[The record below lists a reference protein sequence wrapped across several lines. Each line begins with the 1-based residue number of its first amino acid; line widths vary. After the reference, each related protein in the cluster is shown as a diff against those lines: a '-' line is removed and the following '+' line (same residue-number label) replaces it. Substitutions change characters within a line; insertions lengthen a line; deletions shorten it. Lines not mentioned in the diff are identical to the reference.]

1 MKNTLIFI
9 LAAVLC
15 AAACAKESGTG
26 SESGED
32 MNAFFIDW
40 ETPYGVPPFDLIKVE
55 HYLPAFRE
63 AVKQHQQ
70 EIETIASNPEEPNFE
85 NTLAA
90 LEKSGALL
98 RKVQNVFSVLN
109 GSMTNDEMQKI
120 DEQVTPLLSNHR
132 DDIMFNQ
139 ALFERIK
146 AVYDQEN
153 NLDLTGEQ
161 QALLEEYYKDFVRGG
176 ANLSE
181 EEKADLRKINEELSN
196 LSMRFG
202 QHVLKENNR
211 YELVIENE
219 SNLAGLPQSVIDGA
233 ARAAEERGHSGK
245 WVFTLTR
252 SSITPFLTYS
262 EKRDLREEIFKAYI
276 NRGNHDDELD
286 NKAIAAK
293 MAALRVKRARLL
305 GYNTHAHYIL
315 EENMAKNPQ
324 NVYDLLWQIW
334 NPALEK
340 AKQEASDLQVLI
352 DEEGLDFDL
361 QPWDWWFYAEKLK
374 HQKFDLSEEMLKPY
388 FELNKVREG
397 AFYVANQLY
406 GIEFV
411 ERTDIPSYHP
421 DVKVFE
427 VKDADGSHIGVF
439 YGDYFSRSSKR
450 GGAWMNSFRKQYRL
464 EGKETTPV
472 VTNNLNLT
480 KPSGDNPALLTFDQA
495 LTLFH
500 EFGHA
505 LHGLLS
511 DCTYPRLSGT
521 SVPRDFVEL
530 PSQIMEHWAAEPEV
544 LKVYARHYETDVPL
558 PQELIDKLEKAG
570 HFNQGFTTVEYL
582 AACFLDMDWHT
593 LIEPEEKD
601 ALAFEE
607 QSMEEIGMI
616 PQIVVRYRTPYF
628 QHIFAGGYSSGYYS
642 YIWSEVLDT
651 DAFHAFK
658 ETSLFDQET
667 ADSFRRN
674 ILSKGGT
681 GDPMEM
687 YKSFRGREPEVK
699 YLLQK
704 RGLN

>member
-1 MKNTLIFI
+1 MKNILILLF
-9 LAAVLC
+9 AVLLC
-15 AAACAKESGTG
+15 AAACTQETATE
-26 SESGED
+26 GEPAD
-32 MNAFFIDW
+32 ETNVFFGDW

-55 HYLPAFRE
+55 HYLPAFEE
-63 AVKQHQQ
+63 AVKQHKE
-70 EIETIASNPEEPNFE
+70 EIEVIAANPEDPTFD
-85 NTLAA
+85 NTIVA
-90 LEKSGALL
+90 LEESGALL
-98 RKVQNVFSVLN
+98 RKVRNVFGVLN
-109 GSMTNDEMQKI
+109 SSMTNDEMQKV
-120 DEQVTPLLSNHR
+120 DERVTPMLSNHR

-139 ALFERIK
+139 ALFERIQ
-146 AVYDQEN
+146 AVYNQKDE
-153 NLDLTGEQ
+153 LELTDEQ
-161 QALLEEYYKDFVRGG
+161 HALLDEYYKDFIRGG
-176 ANLSE
+176 ANLSAEKKE
-181 EEKADLRKINEELSN
+181 ELRKINEELSN

-202 QHVLKENNR
+202 QHVLKANNR
-211 YELVIENE
+211 YELVIDNE
-219 SNLAGLPQSVIDGA
+219 DDLAGLPQSVIDGA

-262 EKRDLREEIFKAYI
+262 EKRNLREEIFKAYI
-276 NRGNHDDELD
+276 NRCNQGDELD
-286 NKAIAAK
+286 NKAIASR
-293 MAALRVKRARLL
+293 MAALRVERADLL
-305 GYNTHAHYIL
+305 GYDTHAHFIL
-315 EENMAKNPQ
+315 EENMAKYPQ

-340 AKQEASDLQVLI
+340 AKQEASELQAMI
-352 DEEGLDFDL
+352 DEGGLDFEL
-361 QPWDWWFYAEKLK
+361 KPWDWWFYTEKLK
-374 HQKFDLSEEMLKPY
+374 KQKFDLSDEMLKPY
-388 FELNKVREG
+388 FELNQVREG
-397 AFYVANQLY
+397 AFYVANRLY

-411 ERTDIPSYHP
+411 ENPEIPTYHP

-427 VKDADGSHIGVF
+427 VKAEDGSHIGIF
-439 YGDYFSRSSKR
+439 FADYFSRASKR

-530 PSQIMEHWAAEPEV
+530 PSQIMEHWASEPDV
-544 LKVYARHYETDVPL
+544 LKVYARHYETDQPL

-570 HFNQGFTTVEYL
+570 HFNQGFTTVEYM

-593 LIEPEEKD
+593 LTEPEEKD

-616 PQIVVRYRTPYF
+616 PEIVVRYRTPYF

-658 ETSLFDQET
+658 ETSLFDPET
-667 ADSFRRN
+667 AESFRRN

-681 GDPMEM
+681 DDPMEM
-687 YKSFRGREPEVK
+687 YKRFRGREPEVK

>member
-1 MKNTLIFI
+1 MRNILILLF
-9 LAAVLC
+9 AVLLC
-15 AAACAKESGTG
+15 AAACTQETATE
-26 SESGED
+26 GETAEET
-32 MNAFFIDW
+32 NVFFSDW

-55 HYLPAFRE
+55 RYLPAFEE
-63 AVKQHQQ
+63 AVNQHKE
-70 EIETIASNPEEPNFE
+70 EIEVIAANPEEPTFD
-85 NTLAA
+85 NTIVA
-90 LEKSGALL
+90 LEESGALL
-98 RKVQNVFSVLN
+98 RKVQNVFGVLN
-109 GSMTNDEMQKI
+109 GSMTNDEMQKV
-120 DEQVTPLLSNHR
+120 DEQVTPMLSNHR

-139 ALFERIK
+139 ALFERIQ
-146 AVYDQEN
+146 AVYNQKDK
-153 NLDLTGEQ
+153 LDLNDEQ
-161 QALLEEYYKDFVRGG
+161 HVLLEEYFKDFVRGG
-176 ANLSE
+176 ADLSAEKKE
-181 EEKADLRKINEELSN
+181 ELRKINEELSN

-202 QHVLKENNR
+202 QHVLKANNR

-219 SNLAGLPQSVIDGA
+219 DDLAGLPQSVIDGA

-262 EKRDLREEIFKAYI
+262 EKRDLREEIFQAYI
-276 NRGNHDDELD
+276 NRCNQGDELD
-286 NKAIAAK
+286 NKAIASR
-293 MAALRVKRARLL
+293 MAALRVERANLL
-305 GYNTHAHYIL
+305 GYDTHAHFIL
-315 EENMAKNPQ
+315 EENMAKFPQ

-340 AKQEASDLQVLI
+340 AKQEASELQAMI
-352 DEEGLDFDL
+352 DEGGLDFEL
-361 QPWDWWFYAEKLK
+361 KPWDWWFYTEKLK
-374 HQKFDLSEEMLKPY
+374 KQKFDLSDEMLKPY
-388 FELNKVREG
+388 FELNRVREG
-397 AFYVANQLY
+397 AFYVANRLY
-406 GIEFV
+406 GIEFI
-411 ERTDIPSYHP
+411 ENPDIPTYHP

-427 VKDADGSHIGVF
+427 VKAEDGSHIGVF
-439 YGDYFSRSSKR
+439 YADYFSRASKR

-480 KPSGDNPALLTFDQA
+480 KPSGDNPALLSFDQA

-530 PSQIMEHWAAEPEV
+530 PSQIMEHWASEPDV
-544 LKVYARHYETDVPL
+544 LKVYARHYETDEPL

-570 HFNQGFTTVEYL
+570 HFNQGFTTVEYM

-593 LIEPEEKD
+593 LTEPEEKD
-601 ALAFEE
+601 TLAFEE

-616 PQIVVRYRTPYF
+616 PEIVVRYRTPYF

-667 ADSFRRN
+667 AESFRRN

-681 GDPMEM
+681 DDPMEM
-687 YKSFRGREPEVK
+687 YKRFRGREPEVK

>member
-1 MKNTLIFI
+1 MKKILIFI
-9 LAAVLC
+9 SAAMLC
-15 AAACAKESGTG
+15 AAACTKEPGTESG
-26 SESGED
+26 SGED
-32 MNAFFIDW
+32 MNVFFIDW

-55 HYLPAFRE
+55 HYLPAFQE
-63 AVKQHQQ
+63 AVKQNQQ
-70 EIETIASNPEEPNFE
+70 EIETIASNPEEPNFK

-98 RKVQNVFSVLN
+98 RMVRNVFSVLN

-146 AVYDQEN
+146 AVYDQKN

-252 SSITPFLTYS
+252 SSIAPFLTYS

-286 NKAIAAK
+286 NKGIAAK
-293 MAALRVKRARLL
+293 MAALRVKKARLL

-334 NPALEK
+334 DPALEK
-340 AKQEASDLQVLI
+340 AKQEASELQAMI
-352 DEEGLDFDL
+352 DEEGLEFEL
-361 QPWDWWFYAEKLK
+361 QPWDWWFYTERLK
-374 HQKFDLSEEMLKPY
+374 QRKFDLSDEMLRPY

-397 AFYVANQLY
+397 AFYVASQLY
-406 GIEFV
+406 GIQFV

-421 DVKVFE
+421 DVKAFE

-439 YGDYFSRSSKR
+439 YGDYFSRESKR

-464 EGKETTPV
+464 EGKETTPI

-544 LKVYARHYETDVPL
+544 LKVYARHYETDKPL

-570 HFNQGFTTVEYL
+570 HFNQGFTTVEYM

-628 QHIFAGGYSSGYYS
+628 QHIFSGGYSSGYYS

-667 ADSFRRN
+667 AESFLRN

-687 YKSFRGREPEVK
+687 YKRFRGREPDVK

>member
-1 MKNTLIFI
+1 MKKSLIFV
-9 LAAVLC
+9 LAAMLC
-15 AAACAKESGTG
+15 VAACTRGSKTESGKVD
-26 SESGED
+26 D
-32 MNAFFIDW
+32 MNVFLTEWD
-40 ETPYGVPPFDLIKVE
+40 TPYGVPPFDSIKVE
-55 HYLPAFRE
+55 HYLPAFQE

-70 EIETIASNPEEPNFE
+70 EIQTIASDPEEPAFD
-85 NTLAA
+85 NTIVA
-90 LEKSGALL
+90 LEKSGSFLD
-98 RKVQNVFSVLN
+98 KVQNVFGVLN
-109 GSMTNDEMQKI
+109 GSMTNDEMQKV
-120 DEQVTPLLSNHR
+120 DEQITPLLSNHR

-139 ALFERIK
+139 PLFERIK
-146 AVYDQEN
+146 AVYNQKDS
-153 NLDLTGEQ
+153 LDLTEEQ
-161 QALLEEYYKDFVRGG
+161 QVLLDKYYKDFIRGG
-176 ANLSE
+176 ANLSADKKE
-181 EEKADLRKINEELSN
+181 ELRKINEEASN

-202 QHVLKENNR
+202 QHLLKENNR
-211 YELVIENE
+211 YELVIDNE
-219 SNLAGLPQSVIDGA
+219 ADLAGLPQSVIDGA
-233 ARAAEERGHSGK
+233 ARAAEERGHPGK

-252 SSITPFLTYS
+252 SSITPFLTYA
-262 EKRDLREEIFKAYI
+262 EKRGLREEIFKAFI
-276 NRGNHDDELD
+276 NRGNHNDELD
-286 NKAIAAK
+286 NKAIASK
-293 MAALRVKRARLL
+293 MAALRVKKAGLL
-305 GYNTHAHYIL
+305 GYNTHAHFIL
-315 EENMAKNPQ
+315 EENMAKFPQ

-340 AKQEASDLQVLI
+340 AKQEASELQGMI
-352 DEEGLDFDL
+352 DEEGLDFEL
-361 QPWDWWFYAEKLK
+361 QPWDWWFYTERLK
-374 HQKFDLSEEMLKPY
+374 QQKFDLSDEMLKPY

-411 ERTDIPSYHP
+411 ERKNIPSYHP

-427 VKDADGSHIGVF
+427 VKAADGSHIGIF

-480 KPSGDNPALLTFDQA
+480 KPSGENPALLTFDQA

-544 LKVYARHYETDVPL
+544 LKVYARHYETDEPL

-570 HFNQGFTTVEYL
+570 HFNQGFTTVEYM

-593 LIEPEEKD
+593 LTEPEEKD

-607 QSMEEIGMI
+607 QAMDEIGMI

-642 YIWSEVLDT
+642 YIWSEVLDS

-658 ETSLFDQET
+658 ETSLFDKET

-674 ILSKGGT
+674 ILSRGGT

-687 YKSFRGREPEVK
+687 YKRFRGREPDVK

>member
-15 AAACAKESGTG
+15 AAACANQSGTG

-32 MNAFFIDW
+32 MNVFFIDW

-98 RKVQNVFSVLN
+98 RKVRNVFSVLN

-146 AVYDQEN
+146 AAYDQEN

-570 HFNQGFTTVEYL
+570 HFNQGFTTVEYM

-616 PQIVVRYRTPYF
+616 PEIVVRYRTPYF

>member
-1 MKNTLIFI
+1 
-9 LAAVLC
+9 
-15 AAACAKESGTG
+15 
-26 SESGED
+26 
-32 MNAFFIDW
+32 
-40 ETPYGVPPFDLIKVE
+40 
-55 HYLPAFRE
+55 
-63 AVKQHQQ
+63 
-70 EIETIASNPEEPNFE
+70 
-85 NTLAA
+85 
-90 LEKSGALL
+90 
-98 RKVQNVFSVLN
+98 
-109 GSMTNDEMQKI
+109 
-120 DEQVTPLLSNHR
+120 
-132 DDIMFNQ
+132 
-139 ALFERIK
+139 
-146 AVYDQEN
+146 
-153 NLDLTGEQ
+153 
-161 QALLEEYYKDFVRGG
+161 
-176 ANLSE
+176 
-181 EEKADLRKINEELSN
+181 
-196 LSMRFG
+196 
-202 QHVLKENNR
+202 
-211 YELVIENE
+211 
-219 SNLAGLPQSVIDGA
+219 
-233 ARAAEERGHSGK
+233 
-245 WVFTLTR
+245 
-252 SSITPFLTYS
+252 
-262 EKRDLREEIFKAYI
+262 
-276 NRGNHDDELD
+276 
-286 NKAIAAK
+286 
-293 MAALRVKRARLL
+293 
-305 GYNTHAHYIL
+305 
-315 EENMAKNPQ
+315 
-324 NVYDLLWQIW
+324 
-334 NPALEK
+334 
-340 AKQEASDLQVLI
+340 
-352 DEEGLDFDL
+352 
-361 QPWDWWFYAEKLK
+361 
-374 HQKFDLSEEMLKPY
+374 
-388 FELNKVREG
+388 
-397 AFYVANQLY
+397 
-406 GIEFV
+406 
-411 ERTDIPSYHP
+411 
-421 DVKVFE
+421 
-427 VKDADGSHIGVF
+427 
-439 YGDYFSRSSKR
+439 
-450 GGAWMNSFRKQYRL
+450 
-464 EGKETTPV
+464 PV

-570 HFNQGFTTVEYL
+570 HFNQGFTTVEYM

-593 LIEPEEKD
+593 LAEPEEKD